1 MIQNSKFFVPPYTT
15 RFQVQVYHKQ
25 KKLFVKR
32 ACISPPLPCVGPVP
46 YNSFPSATARLTAA
60 PPRLAEQTIT
70 HVTTTY
76 HLNTPNLTPTTLKS
90 VVQTNI
96 SISGNKRRVWYY
108 SFIGDTE
115 CNINV
120 IKNQHFYVKLE
131 N

>member
-1 MIQNSKFFVPPYTT
+1 MIQNSKFVVLPTT

-25 KKLFVKR
+25 NNLFVKT
-32 ACISPPLPCVGPVP
+32 CVHFSPSPVCVGPAP
-46 YNSFPSATARLTAA
+46 YHSFPSATARLTAA

-76 HLNTPNLTPTTLKS
+76 HLNTPNITPTTLKS
-90 VVQTNI
+90 VLQTNI

-108 SFIGDTE
+108 SFIGDTV

-120 IKNQHFYVKLE
+120 IKNQQLM
-131 N
+131 